1 MDRQNIVPVL
11 AQVDAFLARQHGLL
25 VDGASIP
32 ASSGARIEVRNP
44 ATGEVIA
51 SVADGNEQDVD
62 TLVQSAHRAF
72 TGGVWSG
79 LRPADRERILLKFAD
94 LVEAHGEELAQLET
108 LNQGKSIHISRM
120 IEVGASVEYMRYMA
134 GWATKITGETLDVSI
149 PVPQG
154 ARYTAYTRREPAGV
168 VAAIVPWNFPLMIA
182 IWKLIPALAA
192 GCTAVLKPSTETPL
206 TALRLGEIALEAGV
220 PPGVVNVLTGRGS
233 RAGQALAS
241 HPLVSKISFTGS
253 TEIGKTVAHAAVDN
267 MTRFSLELGGKNPMV
282 VLADA
287 DIDKVIQGVLMGGF
301 LNQGQV
307 CAAASRLYIHRSKF
321 DQIVEG
327 VAAAA
332 RGMTLGSGLDLTAQV
347 NPLVSAK
354 QQQSV
359 CHYLDIARSEGARVL
374 AGGGKPDLPGYFVQ
388 PTVLTNVDHS
398 KTVVREEIFGPV
410 LVAMPFDSNEEA
422 IRLANDTQYGLAASL
437 WTNDLSAAMNLT
449 PQIQAGTVWV
459 NSHIPLDPNLPFGG
473 HKQSGVGREFGRG
486 AVENFTELKS
496 VCIAH

>member
-1 MDRQNIVPVL
+1 MDQNLVPVL
-11 AQVDAFLARQHGLL
+11 PVVSAFLRKEHGLI
-25 VDGASIP
+25 VDGTSVQAR
-32 ASSGARIEVRNP
+32 AGGRIEVRNP

-51 SVADGNEQDVD
+51 SVADGDEQDVEA
-62 TLVQSAHRAF
+62 LVQSAHCAF
-72 TGGVWSG
+72 AGGVWSG
-79 LRPADRERILLKFAD
+79 LRPADRERILLKFAE
-94 LVEAHGEELAQLET
+94 VIEAHGEELAQLET
-108 LNQGKSIHISRM
+108 LNQGKSIHISRA
-120 IEVGASVEYMRYMA
+120 IEVGASVEYVRYMA
-134 GWATKITGETLDVSI
+134 GWATKITGETMDVSI
-149 PVPQG
+149 AVPQG
-154 ARYTAYTRREPAGV
+154 TRYTAYTRREPAGV

-192 GCTAVLKPSTETPL
+192 GCTIVLKPSTETPL
-206 TALRLGEIALEAGV
+206 TALRLGELALEAGI

-253 TEIGKTVAHAAVDN
+253 TDIGKTVAHAAVDN

-287 DIDKVIQGVLMGGF
+287 DVDKAIQGVLMGGF

-327 VAAAA
+327 VADTV

-359 CHYLDIARSEGARVL
+359 CRYLDIARAEGARVL
-374 AGGGKPDLPGYFVQ
+374 AGGGKPDRPGYFVQ

-410 LVAMPFDSNEEA
+410 LVAMSFDSVEEA
-422 IRLANDTQYGLAASL
+422 IQLANDTPYGLAASL
-437 WTNDLSAAMNLT
+437 WTNDLSAVMNLT
-449 PQIQAGTVWV
+449 PCIQAGTVWV
-459 NSHIPLDPNLPFGG
+459 NSHVPLDPNLPFGG
-473 HKQSGVGREFGRG
+473 HKQSGVGREFGRA
-486 AVENFTELKS
+486 AVESFTELKS

>member
-1 MDRQNIVPVL
+1 MDQNLVPVL
-11 AQVDAFLARQHGLL
+11 PIVSAFLRKEHGLL
-25 VDGASIP
+25 VDGTSVQA
-32 ASSGARIEVRNP
+32 GAGGRIEVRNP

-51 SVADGNEQDVD
+51 SVADGDEQDVEA
-62 TLVQSAHRAF
+62 LVQSAHRALA
-72 TGGVWSG
+72 GGVWSG
-79 LRPADRERILLKFAD
+79 LRPADRERILLKFAE
-94 LVEAHGEELAQLET
+94 VIEAHGEELAQLET
-108 LNQGKSIHISRM
+108 LNQGKSIHISRA
-120 IEVGASVEYMRYMA
+120 IEVGASVEYVRYMA

-149 PVPQG
+149 AVPQG

-192 GCTAVLKPSTETPL
+192 GCTVVLKPSTETPL
-206 TALRLGEIALEAGV
+206 TALRLGELALEAGI

-253 TEIGKTVAHAAVDN
+253 TEIGKAVAHAAVDN

-287 DIDKVIQGVLMGGF
+287 DVDKAIQGVLMGGF

-321 DQIVEG
+321 DQVVEG
-327 VAAAA
+327 VADAV

-359 CHYLDIARSEGARVL
+359 CRYLDIARAEGARVL
-374 AGGGKPDLPGYFVQ
+374 AGGSKPDLPGYFVQ

-410 LVAMPFDSNEEA
+410 LVAMPFDSADEA
-422 IRLANDTQYGLAASL
+422 IQLANDSPYGLAASL
-437 WTNDLSAAMNLT
+437 WTNDLSAVMNLT
-449 PQIQAGTVWV
+449 PRIQAGTVWV
-459 NSHIPLDPNLPFGG
+459 NSHVPLDPNLPFGG
-473 HKQSGVGREFGRG
+473 HKQSGVGREFGRA
-486 AVENFTELKS
+486 AVESFTELKS